1 MKTLVISIF
10 IFLPAIYFSQTQGI
24 AYTAVGKGVAT
35 TFLTDYHCLGVN
47 TSSLGWGTGFEKKR
61 FTIGSSESSVGIYS
75 DSLNVDRLRKL
86 YKAIRKDISGNEDTS
101 SDWQQQREYAAD
113 YANAGLTMDASFN
126 WFGFSFQ
133 TEKLGGIAFSIQ
145 EQYNWFSQLNQET
158 TELLFEG
165 KFAQYFDSLTIAF
178 GNDTSRISN
187 YQGIAQ
193 DTLNAVV
200 LGTISNPLQ
209 LSQIT
214 AGSELRMSW
223 NRHYNFGYGRK
234 LFGNDST
241 FALYGGVGGRF
252 IQSMAMLT
260 LRSDGENIY
269 MYSSMSPFYDINYG
283 AITNMNDIIQSGTLP
298 NVVGNGYGIDLS
310 ASARLFGK
318 LKLGAAVNNIG
329 SVTYTRNVYRVR
341 DSILGDMRLNGLNN
355 YNVTNATN
363 LFLEDGGILSLE
375 SQEKYTVK
383 NPATVRFGASLDL
396 DIAELGIDVIA
407 PFNSENPG
415 SILNPVYS
423 IGGELKPIKW
433 LRISTGYFGGGIYKH
448 NIPVGI
454 NFLLGDGACEFGI
467 SSRDM
472 LSFFLDE
479 SSSVSTAF
487 GFARFRF

>member
-1 MKTLVISIF
+1 
-10 IFLPAIYFSQTQGI
+10 
-24 AYTAVGKGVAT
+24 
-35 TFLTDYHCLGVN
+35 
-47 TSSLGWGTGFEKKR
+47 
-61 FTIGSSESSVGIYS
+61 
-75 DSLNVDRLRKL
+75 
-86 YKAIRKDISGNEDTS
+86 
-101 SDWQQQREYAAD
+101 
-113 YANAGLTMDASFN
+113 
-126 WFGFSFQ
+126 
-133 TEKLGGIAFSIQ
+133 
-145 EQYNWFSQLNQET
+145 
-158 TELLFEG
+158 
-165 KFAQYFDSLTIAF
+165 
-178 GNDTSRISN
+178 
-187 YQGIAQ
+187 
-193 DTLNAVV
+193 
-200 LGTISNPLQ
+200 
-209 LSQIT
+209 
-214 AGSELRMSW
+214 
-223 NRHYNFGYGRK
+223 
-234 LFGNDST
+234 
-241 FALYGGVGGRF
+241 
-252 IQSMAMLT
+252 
-260 LRSDGENIY
+260 
-269 MYSSMSPFYDINYG
+269 MSPFYDINYG

-383 NPATVRFGASLDL
+383 NPASVRFGASLDL

-415 SILNPVYS
+415 SIVNPVYS

-433 LRISTGYFGGGIYKH
+433 LRISAGYFGGGIYKH

-479 SSSVSTAF
+479 SSSVSSAF